1 MALYTAGAGP
11 ILSPAEVESLVVRP
25 VLDQAVSALVS
36 HVIQVGSHDLRVP
49 VVLTDPQASFVPEGG
64 EIPATDGTLTEIVVT
79 PKKLAA
85 LSVISSE
92 LANDSSPAA
101 LQVVGDG
108 MVRDVKRALDASF
121 FKAAPGTTP
130 DGPSGLGSLTTAV
143 ASNAGSWANLDSFEA
158 AKANAETLHTEVT
171 AFVAAPATILALST
185 LKEYGTAGSNKP
197 LLSTDVTQPV
207 SRTISGVP
215 LYSSPAVS
223 ADVVWALP
231 AQHVLFVIR
240 QGADLVS
247 DSSVMFTSD
256 RVAIRI
262 TMRVSYAFTLPLAVT
277 KITKA

>member
-11 ILSPAEVESLVVRP
+11 ILTPSEVESLVVRP

-36 HVIQVGSHDLRVP
+36 TVVQIGTNQLRVP
-49 VVLTDPQASFVPEGG
+49 VVTADPSANFVAEGA

-108 MVRDVKRALDASF
+108 ITRDVKRQLDASF
-121 FKAAPGTTP
+121 FKAAPGTTT
-130 DGPSGLGSLTTAV
+130 DGPSGLGSLTTAT
-143 ASNAGSWANLDSFEA
+143 ASNSGSWANLDSFEA
-158 AKANAETLHTEVT
+158 AKANAEALHTMVT
-171 AFVAAPATILALST
+171 SFVAAPATVLALST

-197 LLSTDVTQPV
+197 LLQADVTQPTA
-207 SRTISGVP
+207 RTIGGVP
-215 LYSSPAVS
+215 LYSSPAVA
-223 ADVVWALP
+223 ADTVWALP
-231 AQHVLFVIR
+231 AQHCLFVVH
-240 QGADLVS
+240 QGAQLVS

-256 RVAIRI
+256 RVAIRCV
-262 TMRVSYAFTLPLAVT
+262 MRVSYAFTQPLAIT